1 MNNDPRSMK
10 GILSRGANVYNGV
23 GMSSK
28 MGINKEGMSRAAA
41 RMLSEGPPGMNRFKK

>member
-1 MNNDPRSMK
+1 MNNDPRSMR

-28 MGINKEGMSRAAA
+28 NGINREGMSRAAQRLLGA
-41 RMLSEGPPGMNRFKK
+41 QPPGMNRFKK